1 MQALFPD
8 IEVGGPPPEYD
19 AMVEKYGKPFDAPRA
34 HLDKARQE
42 LGLRTHAVEN
52 TLRSTGET
60 MIALGLVETTPK

>member
-1 MQALFPD
+1 M
-8 IEVGGPPPEYD
+8 I
-19 AMVEKYGKPFDAPRA
+19 EKYGEPFDAPRA

-60 MIALGLVETTPK
+60 MIAVGLVETTPK